1 MFDEVDLY
9 RKYQQRFDWQQCL
22 VLVLM
27 KSLELGLVMTG
38 MWLLLVVAVTVVVV
52 AVEVVAVEVEGV
64 GVEVVGVRAV
74 RLEFGSS
81 SLFK

>member
-9 RKYQQRFDWQQCL
+9 RKFQQRFDWAVFGIGL
-22 VLVLM
+22 DE
-27 KSLELGLVMTG
+27 ELGTGLVMTG
-38 MWLLLVVAVTVVVV
+38 MWLLLVVAVAVV
-52 AVEVVAVEVEGV
+52 AVVVAVEVEGV
-64 GVEVVGVRAV
+64 GVEVAGVRAV